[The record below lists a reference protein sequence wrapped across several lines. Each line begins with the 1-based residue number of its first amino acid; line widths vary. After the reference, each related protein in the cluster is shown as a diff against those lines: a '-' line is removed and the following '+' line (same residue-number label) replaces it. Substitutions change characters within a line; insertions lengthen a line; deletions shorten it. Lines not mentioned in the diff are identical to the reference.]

1 MLLDLWVHWRTA
13 AVTTVPHRVPAT
25 QFGGGRSHPAHHYP
39 KWPLQQTNTCLLT
52 GLLLGLQSGL
62 PLCLPGPGNC
72 PAATSHERANLT
84 IWLIFHPHVLVGVGG
99 EVGLIDE
106 QTICVIG
113 QEPLSILQLW
123 RNFCSLRTDFIS
135 SFAAY
140 QHFRSKGW
148 IPKGG
153 SGAKYG
159 VDFCKSARNMIAY
172 VFNSPAARVSVSYKV
187 YFV

>member
-1 MLLDLWVHWRTA
+1 MGA
-13 AVTTVPHRVPAT
+13 
-25 QFGGGRSHPAHHYP
+25 S
-39 KWPLQQTNTCLLT
+39 
-52 GLLLGLQSGL
+52 
-62 PLCLPGPGNC
+62 
-72 PAATSHERANLT
+72 
-84 IWLIFHPHVLVGVGG
+84 G

-135 SFAAY
+135 LFAAY

-159 VDFCKSARNMIAY
+159 VDFCKSARNMITY
-172 VFNSPAARVSVSYKV
+172 VFNSRAARVSVSYKV